1 MLRPSKHFHLQFQ
14 MATLRSTRRRPSP
27 ADDRIQETSM
37 HMHRNAELPRAA
49 LPGIEHTTLAGR
61 DLGTNDIS
69 VWRQTVAAGAATPPH
84 RHDREE
90 VVLVEAGRGQ
100 LLIDGAVV
108 EFGPDTTL
116 VLPAGRDHQI
126 VNSGAEP
133 LRLLAVFPGTPVAT
147 LRPDGSRIALP
158 WRS

>member
-1 MLRPSKHFHLQFQ
+1 MTK
-14 MATLRSTRRRPSP
+14 LRSTRRQPAP
-27 ADDRIQETSM
+27 ADDRTQEASM

-90 VVLVEAGRGQ
+90 VVLVEAGSGQ
-100 LLIDGAVV
+100 LLVDGAVI

-116 VLPAGRDHQI
+116 VLPARRDHQI
-126 VNSGAEP
+126 VNSGAVP
-133 LRLLAVFPGTPVAT
+133 LRLLAVFPGSPVAT
-147 LRPDGSRIALP
+147 MRPDGSRIDLP

>member
-1 MLRPSKHFHLQFQ
+1 MYV
-14 MATLRSTRRRPSP
+14 
-27 ADDRIQETSM
+27 
-37 HMHRNAELPRAA
+37 HRNAELPRAA

-61 DLGTNDIS
+61 DLGANHIS
-69 VWRQTVAAGAATPPH
+69 MWRQTVAAGAATPPH
-84 RHDREE
+84 RHDCEE

-100 LLIDGAVV
+100 LLVDGSVV
-108 EFGPDTTL
+108 EFTPDSTL

-126 VNSGAEP
+126 VNNGTEP

-147 LRPDGSRIALP
+147 MRPDGRPIDLP